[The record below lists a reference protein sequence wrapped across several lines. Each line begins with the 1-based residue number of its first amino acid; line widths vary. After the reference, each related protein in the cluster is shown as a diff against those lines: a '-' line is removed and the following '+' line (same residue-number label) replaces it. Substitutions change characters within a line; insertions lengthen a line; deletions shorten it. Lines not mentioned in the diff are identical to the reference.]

1 MKIRRSSTAL
11 WTLIVMFLLF
21 VAAKAII
28 RTAAPGI
35 VSALHVLFLL
45 AITIIHALVRYRKK
59 ELLVFFVITFA
70 ISNLFENLSI
80 LSGFPFGHYHYSDNL
95 GPKLFQV
102 PLLIAPAYF
111 GAGYLAWTLAH
122 VLLGIFGNRLQGR
135 DIVLVPLLAAI
146 IMVMWDMALD
156 PIAATVQHS
165 WIWHDGGSYFGVP
178 FSNYMGWLLC
188 VYTIFQLFA
197 LYLSFQQRTSGQ
209 LNSTDRTYW
218 YQAAV
223 TFAILGL
230 SLAINSL
237 TGYDSVVFDQAGQ
250 QWHAIQIYNSVTLV
264 TIFTIWFVALLSSL
278 LIAKAPI
285 SIT

>member
-1 MKIRRSSTAL
+1 
-11 WTLIVMFLLF
+11 
-21 VAAKAII
+21 
-28 RTAAPGI
+28 
-35 VSALHVLFLL
+35 
-45 AITIIHALVRYRKK
+45 
-59 ELLVFFVITFA
+59 
-70 ISNLFENLSI
+70 LFENLSI
-80 LSGFPFGHYHYSDNL
+80 LTGFPFGHYHYSDNL
-95 GPKLFQV
+95 GPKLFLV

-122 VLLGIFGNRLQGR
+122 VLLGIFGNRLQGK
-135 DIVLVPLLAAI
+135 DIVTVPVLAAI

-156 PIAATVQHS
+156 PIAATIQRS

-197 LYLSFQQRTSGQ
+197 LYLSLQRTSPGQ
-209 LNSTDRTYW
+209 LNPTDRAYW
-218 YQAAV
+218 HQAAT

-230 SLAINSL
+230 SLAINAL

-250 QWHAIQIYNSVTLV
+250 QWHAMQIYDSMALV

-278 LIAKAPI
+278 LIARAPT